1 MNSVVRAGDAAP
13 EFELPWADRDG
24 SVALRDYLGRS
35 PVFLALFR
43 GLYCAFCRRAVASLG
58 RLGAPLTS
66 LGVQTLGV
74 VATPASHARVYFKHN
89 RAPIALGAD
98 PVMATHAAYGLPK
111 VSKDRWDLATR
122 INPTGEL
129 SEALPIWEANKALAR
144 LDQFTP
150 TQTDRDDMQRT
161 WNQLTGL
168 FLIDRTSGRGQLP
181 GVRRSVCIAVHL
193 LTVRRRSVA
202 GCATGRWNR
211 PASPAARRRR

>member
-1 MNSVVRAGDAAP
+1 MRPLVFDMNCVVRAGDAAP

-98 PVMATHAAYGLPK
+98 PAMATHAAYGLPK
-111 VSKDRWDLATR
+111 VSKDHWDLATR

-129 SEALPIWEANKALAR
+129 SEALPIWEANKALGR

-168 FLIDRTSGRGQLP
+168 FLIDRTGI
-181 GVRRSVCIAVHL
+181 VRWVFVEASNGPAGMGTYPPEKALVNIVETL
-193 LTVRRRSVA
+193 LR
-202 GCATGRWNR
+202 
-211 PASPAARRRR
+211 